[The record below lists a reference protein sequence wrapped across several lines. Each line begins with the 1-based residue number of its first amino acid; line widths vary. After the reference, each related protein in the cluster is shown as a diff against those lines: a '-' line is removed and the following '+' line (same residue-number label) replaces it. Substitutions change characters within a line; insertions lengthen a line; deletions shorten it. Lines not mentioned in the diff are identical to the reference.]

1 MKIIDTV
8 TDCTANDLLRATTQ
22 NSYVYVE
29 TKKLG
34 YQITE
39 VLKLCKHNNPA
50 KISALTKS
58 ACTALGLPLD
68 TKGGGKSPEHNVAIF
83 EWLRDNKATTAIST
97 DLPIIEPVAPAE
109 IVNDDTTTA
118 ETNVDIAADLPAP
131 PLEIPAP
138 EITVDSFDIDTA
150 LETVAPSNQIV
161 ISLDTI
167 TEINSEHTLAQQT
180 ADKAIEHGKRVG
192 VLLMQVKESLPHGD
206 FLPWL
211 IENVDVSE
219 RQAQR
224 YMRNAKGL
232 PAPIRTT
239 GKTDTTVS
247 YLNHD
252 KAIKKIQNAFNTF
265 DANNLP
271 PEIMT
276 EWQLAND
283 AFNKIAQWI
292 DLNAPLESP
301 AITGTL
307 VD

>member
-1 MKIIDTV
+1 MKITDTV
-8 TDCTANDLLRATTQ
+8 TDCNTNDLRATPPETSTQ
-22 NSYVYVE
+22 TSYNG
-29 TKKLG
+29 TTSLG

-39 VLKLCKHNNPA
+39 VLKLCKYNNPK
-50 KISALTKS
+50 KISELTKE
-58 ACTALGLPLD
+58 ACTALDLPLD
-68 TKGGGKSPEHNVAIF
+68 TKGGKKSPEHNVAIF
-83 EWLRDNKATTAIST
+83 EWLRDNKTTTTAALT
-97 DLPIIEPVAPAE
+97 APPIVEPVASAQADNEPTE
-109 IVNDDTTTA
+109 YKQS
-118 ETNVDIAADLPAP
+118 ECFESIAAP
-131 PLEIPAP
+131 PLEISAP
-138 EITVDSFDIDTA
+138 EIEPTVDTA
-150 LETVAPSNQIV
+150 TPSNQII
-161 ISLDTI
+161 ISIDTI
-167 TEINSEHTLAQQT
+167 TEINNEHTLAQQT

-232 PAPIRTT
+232 PAPIR
-239 GKTDTTVS
+239 KTDTVS
-247 YLNHD
+247 YLNHG

-271 PEIMT
+271 PEILT

-292 DLNAPLESP
+292 DLNAPLEST
-301 AITGTL
+301 AIIGEL
-307 VD
+307 VI